1 MDKNIFVQNVKY
13 WCEKRGIPPTV
24 ACKDSGAGRD
34 LLVNLQRGSLP
45 SVAKVQLLA
54 QYLGVTTSD
63 LLGEAQKSSPPSE
76 EDRLLAGYDALSAR
90 NREKLEE
97 YLAGLKYEQR
107 EVHRH
112 VRSAPRA
119 AGLDRVTPT
128 PHREIPAT
136 DAGKPWASHGLS

>member
-63 LLGEAQKSSPPSE
+63 LLGEKQQSSPSKT
-76 EDRLLAGYDALSAR
+76 DRLLEVFGDLTEDEKQDVAR
-90 NREKLEE
+90 YVDLVKARRK
-97 YLAGLKYEQR
+97 Q
-107 EVHRH
+107 
-112 VRSAPRA
+112 
-119 AGLDRVTPT
+119 
-128 PHREIPAT
+128 
-136 DAGKPWASHGLS
+136 

>member
-1 MDKNIFVQNVKY
+1 MDKERFVQNVKKL
-13 WCEKRGIPPTV
+13 CLKKNVKPTN
-24 ACKDSGAGRD
+24 ACKESGVGSSFLSD
-34 LLVNLQRGSLP
+34 IQRGQTP

-97 YLAGLKYEQR
+97 YLDLLLSSQ
-107 EVHRH
+107 
-112 VRSAPRA
+112 
-119 AGLDRVTPT
+119 DRP
-128 PHREIPAT
+128 
-136 DAGKPWASHGLS
+136 

>member
-63 LLGEAQKSSPPSE
+63 LLGEQNENSPLPE
-76 EDRLLAGYDALSAR
+76 EGGLLADYDALTAR
-90 NREKLEE
+90 NQEKVRE
-97 YLAGLKYEQR
+97 YLALLLASQ
-107 EVHRH
+107 
-112 VRSAPRA
+112 
-119 AGLDRVTPT
+119 D
-128 PHREIPAT
+128 
-136 DAGKPWASHGLS
+136 KP